1 MKLKLRHKV
10 TGLALFS
17 ALLPAVVLALII
29 FIQEHKSTGIID
41 AQLDAMVSA
50 NLDQTTRDIYNLC
63 QSADD
68 LVQLQVDGA
77 LGVADHTA
85 QEEGGLHLGAKL
97 VRWSAVNQFSKEST
111 TVELPEMLLG
121 EEWLGQNR
129 DASELT
135 LLVDDVREMV
145 GGTAT
150 VFQRMNDEGDMLRV
164 ATNVLTLEGNRAIG
178 TYIPAVDP
186 DGAPNA
192 VVTAIMRGETFR
204 GNAYVVNNWYL
215 AAYKPLYDAEGKE
228 IIGMLYVGVKR
239 ESVDSLRRA
248 MAAVQVG
255 ESGYAWIMPGQ
266 DKMNRGKYEF
276 FRDGASELQDVSRV
290 RDVNGRD
297 YIEDIRKEAIKLQPG
312 EVGSMDVAW
321 QDASGI
327 VRHKEIHFA
336 YFKPWDWVV
345 GVTAF
350 EEEFAQPHQE
360 VARAFTSILRYT
372 VYGAVAVLIF
382 VGLMATVMGGWIAR
396 PITYLTRIAELVAEG
411 RLGEAGGLMEACCQ
425 AQTGSNRQLA
435 RQQDETGQLFRAILK
450 MIRNLNSLIGRVRDS
465 SRQLAG
471 AATEM
476 TETARAQEG
485 TVQDFSASSS
495 EIAAAVKEISS
506 TSQELSQTMNKVSES
521 ARNTTATASSGRTHL
536 DGMREG
542 SEGLEVATRSITGK
556 LSVIAERAQNINTV
570 VTTIAKVADQTNLL
584 SLNAAIEAEKAGEYG
599 LGFAVVARE
608 IRRLA
613 DQTAVA
619 TQDIEQMVKE
629 MQSSVSAGVMEMD
642 KFNEAVRAGIDT
654 TAQLSA
660 QMEAIIE
667 QVETVSPRFD
677 SVREG
682 MSSQA
687 VGASQ
692 ISEAVAN
699 LNLAA
704 HQTSASLEGFKSA
717 TDKLN
722 RAVQAMQDGIA
733 QFRMDG
739 GDKDG
744 EDNKS

>member
-17 ALLPAVVLALII
+17 ALLPAIVLALLI
-29 FIQEHKSTGIID
+29 FVQERKSTHIIGE
-41 AQLDAMVSA
+41 QLDAMVAA

-63 QSADD
+63 ANAND
-68 LVQLQVDGA
+68 LVQLQVDAA
-77 LGVADHTA
+77 LGVADHLVK
-85 QEEGGLHLGAKL
+85 EEGGLRLGAEL
-97 VRWSAVNQFSKEST
+97 VRWNAVNQLNDEKRGL
-111 TVELPEMLLG
+111 ELPEMLLG
-121 EEWLGQNR
+121 EEWLGQNV
-129 DASELT
+129 DAAKPT
-135 LLVDDVREMV
+135 ALVDAVRDMV

-150 VFQRMNDEGDMLRV
+150 IFQRMNEEGDMLRV
-164 ATNVLTLEGNRAIG
+164 ATNVLTLEGDRAIG

-186 DGAPNA
+186 DGTPNA
-192 VVTAIMRGETFR
+192 VVSTVMRGDTYQGSAF
-204 GNAYVVNNWYL
+204 VVNSWYL
-215 AAYKPLYDAEGKE
+215 AAYEPVYDSRGEE

-248 MAAVQVG
+248 LSSIEVG
-255 ESGYAWIMPGQ
+255 ETGYAWIMPGQ
-266 DKMNRGKYEF
+266 DKMGRGRYEF
-276 FRDGASELQDVSRV
+276 FRDGAAEMQDISRV
-290 RDVNGRD
+290 RDIDGRD
-297 YIEDIRKEAIKLQPG
+297 YIEDIRKKAIRLQPG
-312 EVGSMDVAW
+312 EVGTEDVAW
-321 QDASGI
+321 QDASGN
-327 VRHKEIHFA
+327 VRYKEIHYA

-350 EEEFAQPHQE
+350 EREFDRPHQE
-360 VARAFTSILRYT
+360 VAHAFTAILKHT
-372 VYGAVAVLIF
+372 LIGAIATLVV
-382 VGLMATVMGGWIAR
+382 VGLLATVLGGWIAR
-396 PITYLTRIAELVAEG
+396 PITYLTNISELVAEG
-411 RLGEAGGLMEACCQ
+411 RLGQAASQMEECCQ
-425 AQTGSNRQLA
+425 VQSGNRQLVH
-435 RQQDETGQLFRAILK
+435 QQDETGQLFRAILK
-450 MIRNLNSLIGRVRDS
+450 MIRNLNALVGGVRDS

-471 AATEM
+471 TATEM
-476 TETARAQEG
+476 TDTARAQEG
-485 TVQDFSASSS
+485 TVQDFGSSSS

-521 ARNTTATASSGRTHL
+521 ARNTAGIASAGRSHL
-536 DGMREG
+536 EEMREG
-542 SEGLEVATRSITGK
+542 SEGLETATRSITGK
-556 LSVIAERAQNINTV
+556 LSVIAERAQAINAV

-642 KFNEAVRAGIDT
+642 KFNEAVRTGIDN
-654 TAQLSA
+654 TAQLSG
-660 QMEAIIE
+660 QMENIIE
-667 QVETVSPRFD
+667 QVEALTPRFD

-704 HQTSASLEGFKSA
+704 HQTSASLQGFKNT

-733 QFRMDG
+733 RFRMDG
-739 GDKDG
+739 DKPAS
-744 EDNKS
+744 EEEPS

>member
-1 MKLKLRHKV
+1 
-10 TGLALFS
+10 
-17 ALLPAVVLALII
+17 
-29 FIQEHKSTGIID
+29 
-41 AQLDAMVSA
+41 
-50 NLDQTTRDIYNLC
+50 
-63 QSADD
+63 
-68 LVQLQVDGA
+68 
-77 LGVADHTA
+77 
-85 QEEGGLHLGAKL
+85 
-97 VRWSAVNQFSKEST
+97 
-111 TVELPEMLLG
+111 
-121 EEWLGQNR
+121 
-129 DASELT
+129 
-135 LLVDDVREMV
+135 
-145 GGTAT
+145 
-150 VFQRMNDEGDMLRV
+150 MLRV
-164 ATNVLTLEGNRAIG
+164 ATNVLTLDGDRAIG

-186 DGAPNA
+186 DGVPNPVIAA
-192 VVTAIMRGETFR
+192 VMRGETFR

-215 AAYKPLYDAEGKE
+215 AAYEPIYDAEGE
-228 IIGMLYVGVKR
+228 DIIGMLYVGVKR

-248 MAAVQVG
+248 MMAIEVG
-255 ESGYAWIMPGQ
+255 ETGYAWIMPGQ
-266 DKMNRGKYEF
+266 DKLNRGHYEF
-276 FRDGASELQDVSRV
+276 FRDGGSELQDLSRV
-290 RDVNGRD
+290 RDINGRD

-321 QDASGI
+321 QDASGR
-327 VRHKEIHFA
+327 VRHKEIHYA

-350 EEEFAQPHQE
+350 EAEFSRPHEEVSH
-360 VARAFTSILRYT
+360 AFTAILHYT
-372 VYGAVAVLIF
+372 LYGAAGTLIV
-382 VGLMATVMGGWIAR
+382 VGLLATILGGWIAR
-396 PITYLTRIAELVAEG
+396 PISYLTNIAELVAEG
-411 RLGEAGGLMEACCQ
+411 RLGEASGKMEDCCKSQ
-425 AQTGSNRQLA
+425 SRANNQLV

-450 MIRNLNSLIGRVRDS
+450 MIRNLNALIGRVRNS
-465 SRQLAG
+465 SQQLAG

-476 TETARAQEG
+476 TDTAQSQEG
-485 TVQDFSASSS
+485 TVQDFGSSSS
-495 EIAAAVKEISS
+495 EIAAAVKQISS

-521 ARNTTATASSGRTHL
+521 ARNTTGIASAGRTHL
-536 DGMREG
+536 EGMREG
-542 SEGLEVATRSITGK
+542 AAELETATRSITGK
-556 LSVIAERAQNINTV
+556 LSVIAERAQNINAV

-642 KFNEAVRAGIDT
+642 KFNEAFRAGNDT

-660 QMEAIIE
+660 QIENIIE
-667 QVETVSPRFD
+667 QVEALTPRFD

-733 QFRMDG
+733 QFRIEEQDK
-739 GDKDG
+739 GDST
-744 EDNKS
+744 EDKA

>member
-17 ALLPAVVLALII
+17 ALLPAVVLALLI
-29 FIQEHKSTGIID
+29 FIQERKSTRIID
-41 AQLDAMVSA
+41 AQLDAMVA
-50 NLDQTTRDIYNLC
+50 ENLDQTTRDIYNLC
-63 QSADD
+63 QSAND

-77 LGVADHTA
+77 LGVADHTVE
-85 QEEGGLHLGAKL
+85 EEGGLRLGAKL
-97 VRWSAVNQFSKEST
+97 VSWNAINQFSEEKRP
-111 TVELPEMLLG
+111 VDLPEMLIG
-121 EEWLGQNR
+121 KEWLGQNP
-129 DASELT
+129 DASEPT
-135 LLVDDVREMV
+135 PVVDDVREMV

-150 VFQRMNDEGDMLRV
+150 IFQRMNDDGDMLRV
-164 ATNVLTLEGNRAIG
+164 ATNVLTSEGDRAIG
-178 TYIPAVDP
+178 TYIPAVNP
-186 DGAPNA
+186 DGSPNP
-192 VVTAIMRGETFR
+192 VISTVMRGETFR

-215 AAYKPLYDAEGKE
+215 AAYEPVYGPNET

-248 MAAVQVG
+248 MAAVEVG
-255 ESGYAWIMPGQ
+255 DTGYAWIMPGQ
-266 DKMNRGKYEF
+266 DRMNRGRYEF
-276 FRDGASELQDVSRV
+276 FRDGASELQDISRV
-290 RDVNGRD
+290 RDVDGRD
-297 YIEDIRKEAIKLQPG
+297 YIEDIRKEAIRLQPA
-312 EVGSMDVAW
+312 EVATMDVAW
-321 QDASGI
+321 QDASGN
-327 VRHKEIHFA
+327 VRHKEIHYA

-350 EEEFAQPHQE
+350 EEEFAKPHEE
-360 VARAFTSILRYT
+360 VAHAFTAILRYT
-372 VYGAVAVLIF
+372 VYGAVGTLII
-382 VGLMATVMGGWIAR
+382 VGLLATVLGGWIAR
-396 PITYLTRIAELVAEG
+396 PITYLTNIAELVAEG
-411 RLGEAGGLMEACCQ
+411 RLGEAGEKMEECCVSQ
-425 AQTGSNRQLA
+425 NGSNHQLVRQE
-435 RQQDETGQLFRAILK
+435 DETGQLFRAILK
-450 MIRNLNSLIGRVRDS
+450 MIRNLNGLIGRVKDS

-476 TETARAQEG
+476 TNTARAQEG
-485 TVQDFSASSS
+485 TVQDFGSSSS
-495 EIAAAVKEISS
+495 EIAAAVKQISS

-521 ARNTTATASSGRTHL
+521 ARETTDTASAGRSHL
-536 DGMREG
+536 DGMRQG
-542 SEGLEVATRSITGK
+542 SEGLETATRSITGK
-556 LSVIAERAQNINTV
+556 LSVIAERAQNINAV

-642 KFNEAVRAGIDT
+642 KFNEAVRAGIDN
-654 TAQLSA
+654 TAQLSS

-667 QVETVSPRFD
+667 QVEAVTPRFD

-722 RAVQAMQDGIA
+722 RAVQAMQDGISR
-733 QFRMDG
+733 FRMEAEEE
-739 GDKDG
+739 DK
-744 EDNKS
+744 